1 MVEPLC
7 LAGIFDSTY
16 IDVLYINPTV
26 SLIRKAKEMSNRTF
40 QNNGCSVSMS
50 DFQRTMRL
58 ESLSCLDTRL
68 SPVCTFELL
77 TNLHPLR
84 SMKHQHFISDYLSKF
99 CINELNTSSCSLS
112 KTLWCL
118 CFPYILRNK
127 TKPLQKQERAP
138 QHHISFGQ
146 VYLRCHLCNIMIA
159 ILHITFMF
167 FNSEDHS

>member
-1 MVEPLC
+1 MVVQC
-7 LAGIFDSTY
+7 LWVISREQWDY
-16 IDVLYINPTV
+16 
-26 SLIRKAKEMSNRTF
+26 KK
-40 QNNGCSVSMS
+40 
-50 DFQRTMRL
+50 L

-99 CINELNTSSCSLS
+99 CINELNMSSCSLS

-118 CFPYILRNK
+118 CFPHILRNK

-138 QHHISFGQ
+138 QHHISFGKA
-146 VYLRCHLCNIMIA
+146 YLRCHLCNIMIA

-167 FNSEDHS
+167 FNSEDHSFKHVTAWQIFRYYF